1 MEKKVKWLL
10 VALAACCSLILGS
23 PRKLLGSQ
31 EEDKIY
37 YKYYVNSGET
47 ELTREV
53 YEPEEETCETMLR
66 ELMAGLSEKETVGKR
81 ISLLPT
87 EVEIE
92 SYEIVDD
99 VLRISFNSKYSK
111 VTRARELLMRV
122 GIVKTFV
129 QVPGISAVRFFVGQ
143 DELMNS
149 KGEPV
154 GEMGES
160 TFAELSGTDRGA
172 YRYDTF
178 TLYFTDENGKKLL
191 PEVRNVYYRRTIP
204 RERVILEQLI
214 KGPMEKDHYPTIP
227 DEATLID
234 ADISDRVCYA
244 EFNSL
249 FLECALDVSEEVAVY
264 SVVNSLL
271 SSIKA
276 DKVQILI
283 DGKKEPVL
291 GEDMQL
297 YNFFEFNKSLVVGED
312 KN

>member
-1 MEKKVKWLL
+1 MEKQLKWLL
-10 VALAACCSLILGS
+10 VTLAACCLIVLVS
-23 PRKLLGSQ
+23 PRKLFGSQ
-31 EEDKIY
+31 EEEKTY
-37 YKYYVNSGET
+37 YKYFVDSGES
-47 ELTREV
+47 ELIREI

-66 ELMAGLSEKETVGKR
+66 ELMTGLSEKETAGKG
-81 ISLLPT
+81 ISLLPA
-87 EVEIE
+87 EVNIE

-99 VLRISFNSKYSK
+99 VLQISFNSKYSK
-111 VTRARELLMRV
+111 VTRAREILMRV

-129 QVPGISAVRFFVGQ
+129 QVPGISAVRFFVGK

-149 KGEPV
+149 RGEPV

-160 TFAELSGTDRGA
+160 TFAELSGSDRGA

-214 KGPMEKDHYPTIP
+214 KGPMEKDHYPTLP
-227 DEATLID
+227 DEMTLLD
-234 ADISDRVCYA
+234 VDISDRVCYA
-244 EFNSL
+244 KFDSL
-249 FLECALDVSEEVAVY
+249 FLECALEVTEEVAVY

-271 SSIKA
+271 SNIEA

-297 YNFFEFNKSLVVGED
+297 YNFFELNKSLVAGED
-312 KN
+312 KS